1 MTCGRCRHEWNQLQ
15 VRSMRQ
21 SYSFTQPPEEVLLE
35 SDLDIHRTNR
45 DNCRKMLEAYPNDKC
60 AAAIVDEE
68 EGQIKVKCFELVDLR
83 EEYYKKIIRVAD
95 FVRNRVWDCE

>member
-1 MTCGRCRHEWNQLQ
+1 MMTD
-15 VRSMRQ
+15 
-21 SYSFTQPPEEVLLE
+21 EELKEAAELDKRVKWLGARILKLE
-35 SDLDIHRTNR
+35 SDLDVHRINR

-83 EEYYKKIIRVAD
+83 KEYYKKIIRVTD